1 MESDAVFLVHG
12 ADEIAQLR
20 PKNAFQRP
28 ALGRDDG
35 DVQVPRAQ
43 GGRHLQ
49 PDEARADHHRPL
61 ARHGAR
67 RKRLAVRERAQRER
81 AFRSR
86 NGEPDGIRAGGQEQ
100 RAVPERPPGRE
111 PHLAP
116 SDVDCGD
123 LDLVDE
129 IDALCGIEVAAAQ
142 RHPFLR
148 RSPGEIVLAQVRPID
163 GRLRADHRDRFL
175 VALPAQLLGAGIARG
190 SGSDDHDAL
199 RSGGRPRLGDGEPL
213 PDADATALLLDAIA
227 GDRVAPRPLRRAGAQ
242 IVAGVMPR
250 APDRAALHDALRQWP
265 SVMRA
270 DRADG
275 ADLAPAPHQDD
286 RFARSMAEELL
297 AIPELP
303 GIETGAE
310 VRTLQLLWRAHAISQ
325 AM

>member
-1 MESDAVFLVHG
+1 MFLVHG
-12 ADEIAQLR
+12 TDEIAQLR
-20 PKNAFQRP
+20 AKNAFQWP

-35 DVQVPRAQ
+35 DVQIPRAQ
-43 GGRHLQ
+43 RGCHLQ

-81 AFRSR
+81 ALGAR
-86 NGEPDGIRAGGQEQ
+86 NGEPDGIRAGGQKQ
-100 RAVPERPPGRE
+100 RAVPERAPGRE
-111 PHLAP
+111 AHFAP

-129 IDALCGIEVAAAQ
+129 VDALSGIEVAAAQ

-163 GRLRADHRDRFL
+163 GRLRAGHRDRLL

-190 SGSDDHDAL
+190 SGSDDDDAL
-199 RSGGRPRLGDGEPL
+199 RSGGRTRLRDGEPL
-213 PDADATALLLDAIA
+213 PDADAAALLLDTIA
-227 GDRVAPRPLRRAGAQ
+227 GDRIAPRPLRRASAQ
-242 IVAGVMPR
+242 IVAGMMPR
-250 APDRAALHDALRQWP
+250 APDGAALHDALRQWP

-270 DRADG
+270 DGADG

-286 RFARSMAEELL
+286 RFARSMAEERL

-303 GIETGAE
+303 GIEAGAE
-310 VRTLQLLWRAHAISQ
+310 VRTLQLLWRTHATSQ
-325 AM
+325 AL